1 MGMKDQFQE
10 KSRQAKEK
18 MDQGR
23 EKAGQR
29 GPQQG
34 RQGQQQGRQGQ
45 QPPER
50 AARTTVT
57 SRTRSSRWRTG
68 STGTTTPDLRS
79 ASAG

>member
-29 GPQQG
+29 AQQG
-34 RQGQQQGRQGQ
+34 RQGQPGRPGQ

-50 AARTTVT
+50 SGQNHRDIEDTEQQVT
-57 SRTRSSRWRTG
+57 DRF
-68 STGTTTPDLRS
+68 DQDYD
-79 ASAG
+79 A